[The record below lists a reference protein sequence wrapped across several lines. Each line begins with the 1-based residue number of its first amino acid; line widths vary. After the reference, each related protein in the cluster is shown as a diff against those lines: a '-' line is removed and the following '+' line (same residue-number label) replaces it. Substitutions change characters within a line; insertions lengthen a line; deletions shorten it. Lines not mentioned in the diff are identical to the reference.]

1 MTEYK
6 RSEVIK
12 VAAAGVVGTTIEWY
26 DFFIAGT
33 AAAIAW
39 PQVFFPSKDPA
50 TSLLLSITA
59 FGLGFIARPVGAILF
74 GHFGDKL
81 GRKRVLIWTLL
92 TMGIGTLGI
101 GLTPPY
107 SPMGGWIGIGVLA
120 GVLVTIFRLIQGLGV
135 GGEWGGATALV
146 AEFTAKSRYRAF
158 WGSWVQQGVPFGLI
172 AANGVFLILSSQL
185 SSQDF
190 LNWGWRV
197 PFYIGA
203 IIIVIGVIIRYKIFE
218 TPLFKKFLETRKPE
232 KVPFATLMREQ
243 WKTVIILAI
252 GWWYV
257 NALFYIITSFS
268 QGYLVLLGFTRP
280 FATFTVLVASA
291 IAVFITILGSV
302 VADKIGRRPVL
313 LISSI
318 GSGILSIPYF
328 LMLNSKDPIIVLLAQ
343 IMLLN
348 VVLFGYAVLPAFFSE
363 HYPTKYRYTGTA
375 FTYHIAAPFS
385 GGLAPSIA
393 SIFVAS
399 LGGPIGAGIY
409 IGLLGL
415 AYGVS
420 SGIAVAIAKET
431 VKGELKE

>member
-12 VAAAGVVGTTIEWY
+12 VAAAAVVGTTIEWY

-39 PQVFFPSKDPA
+39 PQVFFPSQDPA

-120 GVLVTIFRLIQGLGV
+120 GVLVTIFRLLQGLGV

-146 AEFTAKSRYRAF
+146 AEFTAKSKYRAF
-158 WGSWVQQGVPFGLI
+158 WGSWVQQGVPFGLL
-172 AANGVFLILSSQL
+172 AANGVFLILTSQL

-203 IIIVIGVIIRYKIFE
+203 VIIIVGIIIRYKILE
-218 TPLFKKFLETRKPE
+218 TPLFKKFLETRRPE
-232 KVPFATLMREQ
+232 KVPFVTLMREQ
-243 WKTVIILAI
+243 WKTVIILTI
-252 GWWYV
+252 GWWYI
-257 NALFYIITSFS
+257 NAIFYIVTSFS

-280 FATFTVLVASA
+280 FAIFTVIVA
-291 IAVFITILGSV
+291 AVVSIFITILGSV
-302 VADKIGRRPVL
+302 VADKIGRKPVL

-328 LMLNSKDPIIVLLAQ
+328 LMLNSKDPIIAILAQ

-348 VVLFGYAVLPAFFSE
+348 LILFGYAALPAFFSE

-375 FTYHIAAPFS
+375 FTYHLSPPFS
-385 GGLAPSIA
+385 GGVAPIIA

-399 LGGPIGAGIY
+399 FGGPIGAGIY

-420 SGIAVAIAKET
+420 SGIALVFAKET
-431 VKGELKE
+431 AKGELKE

>member
-12 VAAAGVVGTTIEWY
+12 VAAAGVMGTTIEWY

-33 AAAIAW
+33 AATIAW

-50 TSLLLSITA
+50 TSLLNSIIS
-59 FGLGFIARPVGAILF
+59 FGVGFIGRPIGAILF

-81 GRKRVLIWTLL
+81 GRKNMLIWTLL

-107 SPMGGWIGIGVLA
+107 NPMGGWIGIGVLA
-120 GVLVTIFRLIQGLGV
+120 GILVTIFRLIQSLGV

-146 AEFTAKSRYRAF
+146 AEFTAKSKYRAF

-172 AANGVFLILSSQL
+172 AANGVFLALSTSLSQ
-185 SSQDF
+185 QDF
-190 LNWGWRV
+190 LSWGWRV

-203 IIIVIGVIIRYKIFE
+203 IVIVIGIIIRYKISE
-218 TPLFKKFLETRKPE
+218 TPLFKRFLETRQVE
-232 KVPFATLMREQ
+232 KVPFATLLKEQ
-243 WKTVIILAI
+243 WKTVLLLAI

-257 NALFYIITSFS
+257 NSLFYIITSFS

-280 FATFTVLVASA
+280 FATFTVLIASV
-291 IAVFITILGSV
+291 IAVFITVLGSV

-318 GSGILSIPYF
+318 SSGLLSIPYI
-328 LMLNSKDPIIVLLAQ
+328 LMLNLKDPIIALLAQ

-348 VVLFGYAVLPAFFSE
+348 IVLFGYAVLPAYFAE

-375 FTYHIAAPFS
+375 FTYHIASPFS
-385 GGLAPSIA
+385 GGLAPIIA
-393 SIFVAS
+393 GIFVAS
-399 LGGPIGAGIY
+399 LGGASAAAIY

-415 AYGVS
+415 AYGIS
-420 SGIAVAIAKET
+420 SAIAIFLARET
-431 VKGELKE
+431 VKSELKE